1 MEPTFALSQH
11 EALSLPCANFAH
23 IPKNKHYLRHNMNGQ
38 LTHNAINTRPQ
49 RIALGFF
56 LAFKTGEKSMH
67 AIQKHHADMR
77 KRYNDYLAMVD
88 PDHTGLCVFSRDPFL
103 PVSELLDMQAFDYE
117 AST

>member
-1 MEPTFALSQH
+1 
-11 EALSLPCANFAH
+11 
-23 IPKNKHYLRHNMNGQ
+23 MNGQ

-77 KRYNDYLAMVD
+77 KRYNDYLGMVD
-88 PDHTGLCVFSRDPFL
+88 PDNTGICVFSREAVL
-103 PVSELLDMQAFDYE
+103 SVSEWLDMQACDYE
-117 AST
+117 VAT